1 MTPLNEFADDWAELG
16 RVLGEMSASGNAEV
30 RKDAEWLAELGA
42 LHCDSRREGKSA
54 VVRLWSDERNLRRVL
69 RVKESSENRILL
81 EVSRLGNKKPGR
93 LEFVRTDSPR
103 SAAHITREQF
113 RTHIGLNENWRRGI
127 EVIFQQ

>member
-30 RKDAEWLAELGA
+30 RKDTEWLAELGA
-42 LHCDSRREGKSA
+42 LHCDFRCEGKSA
-54 VVRLWSDERNLRRVL
+54 VVHLCSDERNLRRRVL

-81 EVSRLGNKKPGR
+81 EVRRFGNAKPGR

-113 RTHIGLNENWRRGI
+113 RTRIGLTKIGAAELK
-127 EVIFQQ
+127 

>member
-1 MTPLNEFADDWAELG
+1 VTPWNEFADDWAELG
-16 RVLGEMSASGNAEV
+16 RVLGEMSASGHAEV

-81 EVSRLGNKKPGR
+81 EVSRFGNKNPARLNLYGR
-93 LEFVRTDSPR
+93 TRRVRLHTSPESN
-103 SAAHITREQF
+103 SAR
-113 RTHIGLNENWRRGI
+113 
-127 EVIFQQ
+127 VSD